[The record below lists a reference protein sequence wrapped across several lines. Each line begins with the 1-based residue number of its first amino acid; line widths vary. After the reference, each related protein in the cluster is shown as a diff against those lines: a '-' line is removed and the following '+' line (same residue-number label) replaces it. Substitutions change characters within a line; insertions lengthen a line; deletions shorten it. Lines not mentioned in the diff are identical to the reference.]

1 MVSGCYIGD
10 DGKASRNCEVKRE
23 YYSVNHENQFCQLLK
38 CAGVCVCG
46 SLKSVGFRDNR
57 NFANDQKTYE
67 MNIKYIFLK

>member
-38 CAGVCVCG
+38 CAGVCVYG
-46 SLKSVGFRDNR
+46 SLKLR
-57 NFANDQKTYE
+57 A
-67 MNIKYIFLK
+67 